1 MVEQDGHGVR
11 EDFPKQPAHQVP
23 KITRPY
29 PLYGVASHQLR
40 KNCVYPVAK
49 TAQQSTPLG
58 SRISLF
64 GGVWSEQLDPHA
76 RQVLCGLGRVV
87 VLRSPMRR
95 PEVPSAI
102 SGTTESSWEL
112 AGATEKRVIS
122 PGQQSLTCIL
132 KP

>member
-1 MVEQDGHGVR
+1 LVVEHESHGVR
-11 EDFPKQPAHQVP
+11 EDFAQQPACQVP
-23 KITRPY
+23 HVARPH
-29 PLYGVASHQLR
+29 PLYGVALRELR
-40 KNCVYPVAK
+40 KDGVYTVAK

-76 RQVLCGLGRVV
+76 RQVLLGLGRVV
-87 VLRSPMRR
+87 VAVPDEKAGGSLDDLRHHR
-95 PEVPSAI
+95 
-102 SGTTESSWEL
+102 EL
-112 AGATEKRVIS
+112 VGVGGATEKQVIS